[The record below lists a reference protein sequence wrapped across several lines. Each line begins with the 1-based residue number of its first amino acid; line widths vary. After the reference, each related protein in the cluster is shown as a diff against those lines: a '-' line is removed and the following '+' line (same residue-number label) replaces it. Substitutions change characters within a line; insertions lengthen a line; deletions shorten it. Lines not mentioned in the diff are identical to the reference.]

1 MASDMTESS
10 TPGAEAM
17 RSGGRSSGG
26 VSEQGRR
33 SDQTPK
39 REAADG
45 PCVAS
50 MTALSLL
57 ERMNKLSDGVVR
69 PFNATRTAEFISE
82 VPAHK
87 GGHKDEAGC

>member
-1 MASDMTESS
+1 
-10 TPGAEAM
+10 M
-17 RSGGRSSGG
+17 RSSAARRGG

-33 SDQTPK
+33 IYHSPK

-50 MTALSLL
+50 MTALNLL
-57 ERMNKLSDGVVR
+57 ERMNELRNGVIR

>member
-1 MASDMTESS
+1 
-10 TPGAEAM
+10 M
-17 RSGGRSSGG
+17 RSGVEAA

-33 SDQTPK
+33 IYHSPK

-57 ERMNKLSDGVVR
+57 ERMNELSDGVVR
-69 PFNATRTAEFISE
+69 PFNATRTGEFISE

>member
-1 MASDMTESS
+1 
-10 TPGAEAM
+10 
-17 RSGGRSSGG
+17 
-26 VSEQGRR
+26 
-33 SDQTPK
+33 
-39 REAADG
+39 
-45 PCVAS
+45 